1 MGNVISFLRDHF
13 NMVKT
18 LNASMKPRYAMRVV
32 EKIYYAIM
40 QAVIKYRMQDSFI
53 QDCDDMFVHKMAIA
67 CL

>member
-1 MGNVISFLRDHF
+1 
-13 NMVKT
+13 MVKT